1 MMRIADALV
10 SQILADEAAAL
21 LLGDRVYKD
30 LIPEG
35 IANPCA
41 SYTTLDDLPKLG
53 MRTNRQASVQM
64 KLFGDSG
71 SSVSSVAD
79 AVISAVVSDKY
90 NPTISQWTVGTDK
103 HSVSLCLLAD
113 NVPSHDPDTGEEM
126 VLLQFEIHYT
136 TGG

>member
-10 SQILADEAAAL
+10 SQILANEAAAL
-21 LLGDRVYKD
+21 LLGDRVFKD
-30 LIPEG
+30 LIPDG
-35 IANPCA
+35 IENPCA
-41 SYTTLDDLPKLG
+41 SYTTIDDIPKLG

-64 KLFGDSG
+64 KIYGDSG

-79 AVISAVVSDKY
+79 AVISAVCSDRY
-90 NPTISQWTVGTDK
+90 NPTCALWTVGTDK
-103 HSVSLCLLAD
+103 HSVSECLLSD
-113 NVPSHDPDTGEEM
+113 IGPGTDPDTDDEM